1 MEGGM
6 SIKARKF
13 VVNVQPDWDRLN
25 ALIVKEISNFI
36 ESIRFMYKIP
46 IDMNN
51 FKIFGIAK

>member
-1 MEGGM
+1 M

-25 ALIVKEISNFI
+25 AIIVKEISNFI

-51 FKIFGIAK
+51 FKIFGTAK